1 MSFLVSIEGF
11 DGVGKTTQAKLL
23 HNNLTKRSIKSLI
36 VREPGGTTLA
46 EKIREELNQN
56 PSLTSTTEL
65 LLFEVARSDLVE
77 NVMMPNLSDGIIVVT
92 DRYIDSTLAYQG
104 FGRGLNLSKVKQ
116 LNNISS
122 LGLLPEIT
130 FLLDMN
136 VEDALRRVSNRNE
149 DPEEKQITK
158 FEKETV
164 EFHQRVRNGFLEI
177 AKNNKAHIH
186 LADQFKNHTISR
198 KYKAIVWGSP
208 QDQMIEGYIER
219 HKVNRKKMSLNKN
232 AKGKFSKTLITL
244 KKTYKIS
251 SLIECE
257 LKTGRTHQVRL
268 HMTSI
273 NYPIVGDKVYGKSKI
288 NQFGKNKDSFN
299 QFLILKNFNR
309 HALHAYHLGF
319 QHPKSNKYIEFN
331 SELPL
336 DMKNLLDLLVKY

>member
-122 LGLLPEIT
+122 LGL
-130 FLLDMN
+130 
-136 VEDALRRVSNRNE
+136 
-149 DPEEKQITK
+149 
-158 FEKETV
+158 
-164 EFHQRVRNGFLEI
+164 
-177 AKNNKAHIH
+177 
-186 LADQFKNHTISR
+186 
-198 KYKAIVWGSP
+198 
-208 QDQMIEGYIER
+208 
-219 HKVNRKKMSLNKN
+219 
-232 AKGKFSKTLITL
+232 
-244 KKTYKIS
+244 
-251 SLIECE
+251 
-257 LKTGRTHQVRL
+257 
-268 HMTSI
+268 
-273 NYPIVGDKVYGKSKI
+273 
-288 NQFGKNKDSFN
+288 
-299 QFLILKNFNR
+299 
-309 HALHAYHLGF
+309 
-319 QHPKSNKYIEFN
+319 
-331 SELPL
+331 
-336 DMKNLLDLLVKY
+336 

>member
-136 VEDALRRVSNRNE
+136 VEDALRRVSNRNK

-177 AKNNKAHIH
+177 AKNNK
-186 LADQFKNHTISR
+186 
-198 KYKAIVWGSP
+198 
-208 QDQMIEGYIER
+208 ER
-219 HKVNRKKMSLNKN
+219 IIILDS
-232 AKGKFSKTLITL
+232 TLGV
-244 KKTYKIS
+244 
-251 SLIECE
+251 EE
-257 LKTGRTHQVRL
+257 L
-268 HMTSI
+268 
-273 NYPIVGDKVYGKSKI
+273 SKI
-288 NQFGKNKDSFN
+288 
-299 QFLILKNFNR
+299 ILEKV
-309 HALHAYHLGF
+309 
-319 QHPKSNKYIEFN
+319 IEKIEN
-331 SELPL
+331 
-336 DMKNLLDLLVKY
+336 

>member
-23 HNNLTKRSIKSLI
+23 HNNLTKLSIKSLI

-56 PSLTSTTEL
+56 SSLTNTTEL

-77 NVMMPNLSDGIIVVT
+77 NVIMPNLSDGIIVVT

-177 AKNNKAHIH
+177 AKNNK
-186 LADQFKNHTISR
+186 
-198 KYKAIVWGSP
+198 
-208 QDQMIEGYIER
+208 ER
-219 HKVNRKKMSLNKN
+219 IIILDS
-232 AKGKFSKTLITL
+232 TLGV
-244 KKTYKIS
+244 
-251 SLIECE
+251 EE
-257 LKTGRTHQVRL
+257 L
-268 HMTSI
+268 
-273 NYPIVGDKVYGKSKI
+273 SKI
-288 NQFGKNKDSFN
+288 
-299 QFLILKNFNR
+299 I
-309 HALHAYHLGF
+309 
-319 QHPKSNKYIEFN
+319 IEKVIEKIEN
-331 SELPL
+331 
-336 DMKNLLDLLVKY
+336 